1 MTLTQQ
7 IITVAIVALMTM
19 ATRFTP
25 FLVFSENRPTPKF
38 LSYLATAL
46 PPAVFGMLVVFCLK
60 GATSLAY
67 PYALPELISVAAVVL
82 LHLGFRKILVS
93 IVGGTALYMIL
104 VNLIFV

>member
-1 MTLTQQ
+1 MTITEQ

-19 ATRFTP
+19 ATRFLP

-38 LSYLATAL
+38 LTYLAKAL
-46 PPAVFGMLVVFCLK
+46 PPAVFGMLVVYCLK
-60 GATSLAY
+60 GVAPLAY
-67 PYALPELISVAAVVL
+67 PYGLPELISVATVVI